1 MTRPELLT
9 ALDAELRYTA
19 LAPLLKQR
27 VRDIL
32 VKALD
37 RIEEPAEA
45 SPSAET
51 IESII
56 DDMAAATGI
65 SAKKMRGRRRTDDV
79 ATARML
85 VMYIVR
91 MQYGN
96 VYSVTKTG
104 RLFNRHHSTVIH
116 AVRTIGEDLQDS
128 MSRASVYYSLYKK
141 YCDEHR
147 NIR

>member
-1 MTRPELLT
+1 MTRPQFLT

-37 RIEEPAEA
+37 RIEEPVDA
-45 SPSAET
+45 SPSAKT
-51 IESII
+51 IEDII
-56 DDMAAATGI
+56 TDMAAATGI
-65 SAKKMRGRRRTDDV
+65 SAKKMRSRRRTDDI

-96 VYSVTKTG
+96 VYSTTKTG
-104 RLFNRHHSTVIH
+104 RAFNRHHATVIH

-128 MSRASVYYSLYKK
+128 MSMASAYYSLYKNLK
-141 YCDEHR
+141 AP
-147 NIR
+147 